1 MVLHPQYSVHL
12 KTHHFRVESSW
23 QLSAPA
29 CVRGVP
35 TVPTTELPFAPRT
48 GGTNDP
54 RTPRRGIPRLLTK
67 PVRGGAELLRF
78 P

>member
-1 MVLHPQYSVHL
+1 
-12 KTHHFRVESSW
+12 
-23 QLSAPA
+23 LSAPA

-35 TVPTTELPFAPRT
+35 TAPTTELPFAPRT